1 MGEEISAEEQE
12 RRRRVEQAEGAA
24 FGRLG
29 VNTSGGPPVSD
40 EATMMREANMLAMGI
55 ANRSRARRGDPMLSD
70 VEDKPEGM
78 SMGQAMTGK
87 ALVEG
92 EERRRQIREG
102 EIKQE
107 VQQPEQF
114 LMEQSEGAL
123 DIMLDKLA
131 SLVGI
136 LPKSGE

>member
-12 RRRRVEQAEGAA
+12 RRHRVEQAEGAA